1 MPLDNT
7 ADTHGRF
14 WNVGSAVRTVMD
26 GSWTMRPPTTS
37 EQKVIAVA
45 RPGKRAWADKEAGMP
60 DWDEFTL
67 QILDALR
74 RFVQGD
80 AEPYR
85 NLWSHR
91 DDVTIFG
98 GWGAYEQGW
107 AAVEPRLDW
116 AASRYSEGWLD
127 RENLQKGV
135 GPDIAYSVDIERG
148 GGRFDNAPEVRE
160 APLRVTHV
168 FRREEGRWRIVH
180 RHADFLQP
188 RQEPR

>member
-1 MPLDNT
+1 
-7 ADTHGRF
+7 
-14 WNVGSAVRTVMD
+14 
-26 GSWTMRPPTTS
+26 
-37 EQKVIAVA
+37 
-45 RPGKRAWADKEAGMP
+45 MP

-67 QILDALR
+67 QLLDALR

-127 RENLQKGV
+127 RENLLKGV
-135 GPDIAYSVDIERG
+135 GPDIAYSVDIERI

-180 RHADFLQP
+180 RHADFLRP

>member
-1 MPLDNT
+1 M
-7 ADTHGRF
+7 
-14 WNVGSAVRTVMD
+14 S
-26 GSWTMRPPTTS
+26 
-37 EQKVIAVA
+37 
-45 RPGKRAWADKEAGMP
+45 
-60 DWDEFTL
+60 DWDEFTKQL
-67 QILDALR
+67 LHALR

-80 AEPYR
+80 AEPYKS
-85 NLWSHR
+85 LWSHA

-107 AAVEPRLDW
+107 AAVEPRLEW

-127 RENLQKGV
+127 RENLLEGV
-135 GPDIAYSVDIERG
+135 DQDIGYSVDIERS

-160 APLRVTHV
+160 ASLRVTHL

>member
-1 MPLDNT
+1 M
-7 ADTHGRF
+7 
-14 WNVGSAVRTVMD
+14 S
-26 GSWTMRPPTTS
+26 
-37 EQKVIAVA
+37 
-45 RPGKRAWADKEAGMP
+45 
-60 DWDEFTL
+60 DWDEFTGQL
-67 QILDALR
+67 LDALR

-80 AEPYR
+80 AEPYKS
-85 NLWSHR
+85 LWSR
-91 DDVTIFG
+91 ADDVMIFG

-107 AAVEPRLDW
+107 AAVEPRLEW

-127 RENLQKGV
+127 RENLLEGV
-135 GPDIAYSVDIERG
+135 DQAVAYSVDIERS

-160 APLRVTHV
+160 APLRVTHL